1 MTISRD
7 ASLELADWDD
17 TPGGTANISDRN
29 NISFDA
35 VGDANN
41 IAVFNI
47 SADALSS
54 GTFKGVNAEPDVTV
68 IINVSGTS
76 ATVGVNGNETGSNVL
91 FNFYE
96 AVTLNIDTA
105 FNYSILAPLAN
116 IRLQGGGINGTVVSN
131 NLTQNAEIRP
141 DNFSGTFAFEAPGA
155 PSSVP
160 APPALWLMEGGL
172 AGFGPPAFCGA
183 QR

>member
-105 FNYSILAPLAN
+105 FNYSILAPLAKPT
-116 IRLQGGGINGTVVSN
+116 RST
-131 NLTQNAEIRP
+131 
-141 DNFSGTFAFEAPGA
+141 
-155 PSSVP
+155 
-160 APPALWLMEGGL
+160 PPAWVSSEHGGRC
-172 AGFGPPAFCGA
+172 F
-183 QR
+183 